1 MYDSI
6 PFTDVSI
13 KKNTVKTLAQLD
25 CNKQLT
31 DGKVISLDD
40 YGLFLATDSG

>member
-1 MYDSI
+1 MYDGI
-6 PFTDVSI
+6 PFTDVSM
-13 KKNTVKTLAQLD
+13 KNNTVKTLAQLD

-31 DGKVISLDD
+31 DGKVISVDN